1 MNCAICKQTC
11 ASSGTDNEQKDCY
24 WFTEIAEQKNPE
36 YERLA
41 MQIVNHI
48 NESTGVSVE
57 TRQSTN
63 DANFDY
69 VYYLIYNKFYRW

>member
-1 MNCAICKQTC
+1 MNCSTCKQSC
-11 ASSGTDNEQKDCY
+11 VRSGDNNEIEDCLWYTEEPEEKDANC
-24 WFTEIAEQKNPE
+24 
-36 YERLA
+36 ERLA

-48 NESTGVSVE
+48 NESTCAMVE

-69 VYYLIYNKFYRW
+69 VYNLLHGRFY